1 MLPSYLKK
9 WLELQSDADVA
20 KYCSF
25 SRHADEQVCRMER
38 RRALS
43 EQANLSIRKSQVL
56 DFHSLLK
63 PQLKRWSVSSH
74 RVHVSMN
81 HFSSYSGH
89 YHTLNEWVFG
99 ETWRYGHT
107 EALFDDSAPS
117 DDPIHG
123 ARQVQD
129 LAEAIPRKAARFH
142 LVISV
147 GMYAT
152 HGESIRRENY
162 GGQALRE
169 SIFAVSP
176 RAQEPS
182 WSIVGNAANVLVR
195 CATNSV
201 ADGTWQ
207 LYHAAQPIP
216 RTNQSTTGP
225 PNLRLPLRRPRV
237 VDARRVEWASQL
249 GNHVQN
255 AP

>member
-20 KYCSF
+20 KYRSF

-56 DFHSLLK
+56 DFLSLLK

-81 HFSSYSGH
+81 HFSSHSGH
-89 YHTLNEWVFG
+89 YHTLNEWGFG
-99 ETWRYGHT
+99 ETLRYGHS
-107 EALFDDSAPS
+107 EALFDDS
-117 DDPIHG
+117 DPWDEPVHS
-123 ARQVQD
+123 AHQVQD
-129 LAEAIPRKAARFH
+129 LAETIFRKVARFH
-142 LVISV
+142 VVISV

-152 HGESIRRENY
+152 HSESIRRENC

-169 SIFAVSP
+169 SIFTVSP
-176 RAQEPS
+176 RVQDPL

-195 CATNSV
+195 CTTNSV
-201 ADGTWQ
+201 ANGKWQ
-207 LYHAAQPIP
+207 LYLAAQPIP

-237 VDARRVEWASQL
+237 VDACRVEWANQL
-249 GNHVQN
+249 GNYAQN